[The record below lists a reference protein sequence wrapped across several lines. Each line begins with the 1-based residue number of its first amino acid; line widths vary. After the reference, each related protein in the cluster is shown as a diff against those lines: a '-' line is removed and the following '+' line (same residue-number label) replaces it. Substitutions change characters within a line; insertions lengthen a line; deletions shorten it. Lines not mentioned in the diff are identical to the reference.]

1 VKSRIIL
8 LSKATKFNSEL
19 EEKNKTAGCLLGFQ
33 LFLIGFTCLS
43 VFAVVGI

>member
-1 VKSRIIL
+1 MRSTL
-8 LSKATKFNSEL
+8 LEKETKFDREP

-43 VFAVVGI
+43 VFSVVGI